1 MTRHTSSDELDRLND
16 IVKLPSVDEL
26 KSLGGY
32 THNLNHTTGYMVSLA
47 GYEVVIPADIC
58 TNENWGMYYITHRS
72 VGSVKKETYVGA
84 WFNPDDDNF
93 YFDVSQ
99 WVEDKE
105 EALTLGEKNEQ
116 LAIYEIETGMCIP
129 CLDVPTHLFLLRNTI
144 S

>member
-1 MTRHTSSDELDRLND
+1 MTFRRSTKLDKLND
-16 IVKLPSVDEL
+16 IDRLPSIDEI
-26 KSLGGY
+26 KEMGGY

-58 TNENWGMYYITHRS
+58 TNANWGMYYITHRS

-99 WVEDKE
+99 WVEEKQ
-105 EALTLGEKNEQ
+105 EALALGKEHNQ
-116 LAIYEIETGMCIP
+116 LAVYEIETGNCIQ
-129 CLDVPTHLFLLRNTI
+129 L
-144 S
+144 